1 MTNENNLNQTFQA
14 LADPTRRAIM
24 ARLAEGESSV
34 NELATPFDI
43 SLPAISRHLK
53 VLEEAKLIERR
64 KDAQFRR
71 CRLRP
76 ENLQAAAAWI
86 NHYKRFWEGQF
97 DQLAAYLED
106 VNGDLQTMG
115 DNDNG

>member
-1 MTNENNLNQTFQA
+1 MTTEQNLNQTFQA

-34 NELATPFDI
+34 NELAAPFDI
-43 SLPAISRHLK
+43 SLPAVSRHLK

-64 KDAQFRR
+64 KDAQFRP
-71 CRLRP
+71 CRLKP

-97 DQLAAYLED
+97 DQLATYLED
-106 VNGDLQTMG
+106 VNEELQTKG
-115 DNDNG
+115 DKEDG